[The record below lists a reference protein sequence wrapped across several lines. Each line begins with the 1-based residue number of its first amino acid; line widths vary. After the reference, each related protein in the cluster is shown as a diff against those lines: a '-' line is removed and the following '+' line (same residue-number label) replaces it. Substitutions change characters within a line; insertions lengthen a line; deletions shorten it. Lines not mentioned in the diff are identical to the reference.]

1 MDTVKLLD
9 RHFEIFLTSDKIQDR
24 VKVLADEITKKYAY
38 KTPFF
43 IGILNGSFM
52 FASDLLK
59 NLDFPCQVSFMKLA
73 SYSGTQSQG
82 EVNNLIGLKENIE
95 GRHVIIIEDIIDTGL
110 TISHLLEEIQARNP
124 ASIGIASFLFKPE
137 ALKKNVK
144 PDYVGFEISAK
155 FLVGYGLDYDGYG
168 RNLKHIYS
176 EVE

>member
-1 MDTVKLLD
+1 MNTVKVLD
-9 RHFEIFLTSDKIQDR
+9 RQFEIFLSSEKIQER
-24 VKVLADEITKKYAY
+24 VKVLAYDISKVYAE

-59 NLDFPCQVSFMKLA
+59 NLNFPCQVSFMKLA
-73 SYSGTQSQG
+73 SYSGTQSLG
-82 EVNNLIGLKENIE
+82 VINNLVGLKENIE

-110 TISHLLEEIQARNP
+110 TISHLLEEIQAKKP
-124 ASIGIASFLFKPE
+124 ASISIATFLLKPE
-137 ALKKNVK
+137 ALKKDVK
-144 PDYVGFEISAK
+144 ADYVGFEVPVK
-155 FLVGYGLDYDGYG
+155 FLIGYGLDYDGYG

>member
-1 MDTVKLLD
+1 MSIIKILD
-9 RHFEIFLTSDKIQDR
+9 RHFEVYISAEKIESR
-24 VKVLADEITKKYAY
+24 VKEIAEHISEVYAD

-73 SYSGTQSQG
+73 SYAGTQSQG
-82 EVNNLIGLKENIE
+82 VVNNLVGLKENIE

-110 TISHLLEEIQARNP
+110 TISHLLEELEAKKP
-124 ASIGIASFLFKPE
+124 ASISIATFLLKPE
-137 ALKKNVK
+137 ALKKDIK
-144 PDYVGFEISAK
+144 PHYVGFEVPVK

-168 RNLKHIYS
+168 RNLKQIFT